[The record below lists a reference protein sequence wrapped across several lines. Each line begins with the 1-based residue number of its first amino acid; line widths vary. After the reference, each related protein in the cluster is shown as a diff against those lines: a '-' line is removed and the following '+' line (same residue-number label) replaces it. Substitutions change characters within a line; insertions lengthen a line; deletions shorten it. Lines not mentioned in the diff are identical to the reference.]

1 MEEEKISQETEPTEE
16 VRAGNEEQPSE
27 GYSHLTQ
34 ADLDPDYKPT
44 EKETEVD
51 NTESIQAE
59 QSENAVMEDKSK
71 DSPSK
76 VDEYQINGTTYKDGD
91 LNDRMV
97 KDYKNLASHT
107 GKQAEEIGKYK
118 AKVEELQKQME
129 AETTPNKTSEMYGDK
144 KLAGDTPKTNKSY
157 DVFTEKGLKELSRDM
172 AREVIEQ
179 KQAGLKKEEQKKT
192 VEEIANEASKTFIKN
207 HNLKD
212 DAYVGELVQYS
223 QEKGYQ
229 LQKVESA
236 EQVAGYLEHLHAMKT
251 GDYSKLSNETV
262 KKSDSKVDSTTMEKV
277 SEGQKVQK
285 GLGNVNSSD
294 ADNVDYDNMSFD
306 DWEKLPRDKRNQ
318 LLGIN

>member
-1 MEEEKISQETEPTEE
+1 MEEEKISQEEQPTEE
-16 VRAGNEEQPSE
+16 KRAGDAAAA

-34 ADLDPDYKPT
+34 EDLDPDYKPT

-51 NTESIQAE
+51 NTESDQAE
-59 QSENAVMEDKSK
+59 QSENTTPEDKSE

-76 VDEYQINGTTYKDGD
+76 VDEYQINGTTYTDDD

-129 AETTPNKTSEMYGDK
+129 AQPTPAKTSQMYGDK
-144 KLAGDTPKTNKSY
+144 KLAGEEPKANKKY
-157 DVFTEKGLKELSRDM
+157 DIFTEKGIRELSTDMALKALKET
-172 AREVIEQ
+172 
-179 KQAGLKKEEQKKT
+179 QANLKKEEKKKT
-192 VEEIANEASKTFIKN
+192 IEEIANEASQAFMKS

-212 DAYVGELVQYS
+212 DSYLNELVEYS
-223 QEKGYQ
+223 NQTGFQ
-229 LQKVESA
+229 LQKVESTD
-236 EQVAGYLEHLHAMKT
+236 QVTDYLEHLHAMKT
-251 GDYSKLSNETV
+251 GDYSRFNSKPV

-277 SEGQKVQK
+277 SEGQKVEK